1 MKIKNNLTR
10 IDLAKSLSQKKGFSI
25 LFSKKIIDNLTQILI
40 SNIKQETFLL
50 KNIGTFKLLKKKQRE
65 GRNPKTGEIHTIY
78 PRKSISFVAS
88 KSLTKTLNN

>member
-25 LFSKKIIDNLTQILI
+25 LFSKKIIDNLIQILI

-50 KNIGTFKLLKKKQRE
+50 KNIGTFKVLKK
-65 GRNPKTGEIHTIY
+65 
-78 PRKSISFVAS
+78 
-88 KSLTKTLNN
+88 TKRR

>member
-10 IDLAKSLSQKKGFSI
+10 MDLAKSLSQKKGFSI
-25 LFSKKIIDNLTQILI
+25 LFSKKIIDNLIQILI

-65 GRNPKTGEIHTIY
+65 SRNPKTGEIHTIH
-78 PRKSISFVAS
+78 PRKSVSFVAS

>member
-25 LFSKKIIDNLTQILI
+25 LFSKKIIDNLIQILI

-50 KNIGTFKLLKKKQRE
+50 KNIGTFKILKKKERE
-65 GRNPKTGEIHTIY
+65 GRNPKTGEIHTIH
-78 PRKSISFVAS
+78 PRKSVSF
-88 KSLTKTLNN
+88 SLKKLIKNIK